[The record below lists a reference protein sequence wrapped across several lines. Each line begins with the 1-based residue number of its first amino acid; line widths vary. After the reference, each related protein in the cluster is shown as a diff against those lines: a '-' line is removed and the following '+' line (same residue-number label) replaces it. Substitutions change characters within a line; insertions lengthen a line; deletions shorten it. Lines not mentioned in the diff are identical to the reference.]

1 MSPGDSVQPSAVHP
15 DAPAP
20 GEARSVVTVRNKLG
34 LHARAAARFVK
45 LASQFNA
52 AITVSKDGTT
62 VSGLSIMG
70 LMMFAAGLGSPL
82 EIRATGADAER
93 AVEALVALV
102 SGKFDED

>member
-1 MSPGDSVQPSAVHP
+1 MIR
-15 DAPAP
+15 
-20 GEARSVVTVRNKLG
+20 RSLRIRNRLG

-45 LASQFNA
+45 LAGQFNA

-62 VSGLSIMG
+62 VSGSSIMG
-70 LMMFAAGLGSPL
+70 LMMFAAGLGTFL